1 LPTFRLIAK
10 ANCGL
15 DQDRCSRYVTETEAA
30 LPRLPDRRRAEN
42 VCLERIRSIRVL
54 GTEIL
59 VSTEI
64 TQRGDDAPS
73 VGATE

>member
-1 LPTFRLIAK
+1 MEIEP
-10 ANCGL
+10 
-15 DQDRCSRYVTETEAA
+15 A
-30 LPRLPDRRRAEN
+30 LPRLPNRRRAEN

-54 GTEIL
+54 GTGIL